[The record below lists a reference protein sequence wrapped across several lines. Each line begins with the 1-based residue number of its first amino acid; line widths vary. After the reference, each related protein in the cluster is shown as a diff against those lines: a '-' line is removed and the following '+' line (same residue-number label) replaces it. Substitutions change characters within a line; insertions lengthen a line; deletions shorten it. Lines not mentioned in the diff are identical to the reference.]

1 MASEGSLAVSAE
13 VSSEV
18 SAAVTGESE
27 ERAVAEYGESVQLGL
42 REQDWEL
49 IWLV

>member
-1 MASEGSLAVSAE
+1 MSAEVSAE
-13 VSSEV
+13 V
-18 SAAVTGESE
+18 TGEAE

-49 IWLV
+49 LWLV